1 MRSRYMR
8 LAELED
14 RLEDLKDYG
23 YAFWQMKRRQEE
35 KRRRALMGP
44 EKLLAQAQ
52 AAKAGA
58 EKALQDTKNE
68 IANIC
73 KGVGLSDAQ
82 MAEELKKLNAIKA
95 YEAAQAKVKTQTE
108 DIAAKDAQVKKY
120 AAKC

>member
-1 MRSRYMR
+1 MR

-58 EKALQDTKNE
+58 EKAL
-68 IANIC
+68 
-73 KGVGLSDAQ
+73 
-82 MAEELKKLNAIKA
+82 
-95 YEAAQAKVKTQTE
+95 
-108 DIAAKDAQVKKY
+108 
-120 AAKC
+120 